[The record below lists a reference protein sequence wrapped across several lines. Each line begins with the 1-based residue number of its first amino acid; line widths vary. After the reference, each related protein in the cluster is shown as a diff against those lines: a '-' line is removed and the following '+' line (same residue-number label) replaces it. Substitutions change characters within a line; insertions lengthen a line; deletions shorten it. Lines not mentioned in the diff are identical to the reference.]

1 MHKIYELKEK
11 LTREL
16 GGFADKEITAG
27 NLATVDTLAH
37 AVKNLCK
44 ILESADGDYSEDG
57 GYSRYGSRMPYNR
70 GASYRRDSRGRYA
83 SRYSNANDEMVD
95 KLEELMETAP
105 EEMRS
110 DIQRLKSKVES
121 MR

>member
-1 MHKIYELKEK
+1 MHKIHELKER
-11 LTREL
+11 LMHEL
-16 GGFADKEITAG
+16 GGFADKDITTG

-44 ILESADGDYSEDG
+44 IIESADGDYDDRE
-57 GYSRYGSRMPYNR
+57 YSSRR
-70 GASYRRDSRGRYA
+70 GMSYRRDSRGRYA

-95 KLEELMETAP
+95 KLTELMETAP
-105 EEMRS
+105 EEMRG